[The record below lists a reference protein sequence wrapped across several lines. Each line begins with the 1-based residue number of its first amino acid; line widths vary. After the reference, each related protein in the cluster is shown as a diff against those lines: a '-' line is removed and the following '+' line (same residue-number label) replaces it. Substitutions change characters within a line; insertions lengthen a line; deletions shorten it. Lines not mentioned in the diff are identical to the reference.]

1 MLTKEQFI
9 EKSRGNSERVTEK
22 LLALGAAPTPC
33 DCDYS
38 GCEGWSWQPLS
49 GLPGLE
55 ANMNTK
61 RAGEDFN
68 KRFEKRFED
77 FDQNFAR
84 MRRWGVVGAIFT
96 IVIGLGAMGFFI
108 WVVVMLL
115 RFWGVV

>member
-9 EKSRGNSERVTEK
+9 EKSRRNSERVTEK
-22 LLALGAAPTPC
+22 MLELGAAPTPC
-33 DCDYS
+33 DCDYR

-49 GLPGLE
+49 GLPG
-55 ANMNTK
+55 
-61 RAGEDFN
+61 
-68 KRFEKRFED
+68 KRFED
-77 FDQNFAR
+77 FGQDFAR
-84 MRRWGVVGAIFT
+84 MRKWGVVGSIFT